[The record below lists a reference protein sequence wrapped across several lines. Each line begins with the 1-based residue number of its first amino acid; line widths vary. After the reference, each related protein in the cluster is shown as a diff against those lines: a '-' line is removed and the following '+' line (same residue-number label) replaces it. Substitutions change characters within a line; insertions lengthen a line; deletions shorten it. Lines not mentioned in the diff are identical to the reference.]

1 MKRYIFI
8 LFLFLPVLAFSQ
20 FQFGVHG
27 GGGYSNFVRVNKVEN
42 RTLVNRYA
50 RSYYFNAGGDVY
62 YNLFFDLQLLSGLD
76 FSCISV
82 QPDVDDYFFE
92 DDPNGKPKFDKQ
104 FFTSLR
110 IPMKLNYNFTKW
122 LAFHIGFTNTFY
134 LTESKKRIGFHL
146 NTYNISF
153 HGGLDFR
160 IMQQFVIGVEYHK
173 DKKPTIESK
182 KWGAHTVYFG
192 EHYGIKLG
200 YLFPVKNKKK

>member
-1 MKRYIFI
+1 MKRYVFIIF
-8 LFLFLPVLAFSQ
+8 FFLPVLAFSQ

-27 GGGYSNFVRVNKVEN
+27 GVGYSNFVRVHKVESKQLAN
-42 RTLVNRYA
+42 YYD
-50 RSYYFNAGGDVY
+50 RSSYFNVGGDVY

-76 FSCISV
+76 FSYTSV
-82 QPDVDDYFFE
+82 QPNVE
-92 DDPNGKPKFDKQ
+92 DIMFIGDPNGKPKFDKQ

-122 LAFHIGFTNTFY
+122 LAFNIGFTNTFC
-134 LTESKKRIGFHL
+134 LTKHKDFVDFHL

-153 HGGLDFR
+153 QGGLDFR
-160 IMQQFVIGVEYHK
+160 IKERFVIGVEYHK
-173 DKKPTIESK
+173 DRKPTIEYK